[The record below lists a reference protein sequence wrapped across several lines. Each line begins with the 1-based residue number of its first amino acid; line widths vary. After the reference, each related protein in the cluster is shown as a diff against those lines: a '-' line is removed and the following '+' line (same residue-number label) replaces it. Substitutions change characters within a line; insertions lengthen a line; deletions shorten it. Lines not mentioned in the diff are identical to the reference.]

1 MIDTIFHLLT
11 YHHSTITFSDYKPC
25 LKISFIC
32 NSLNVIITPLLIHV
46 FKFGVV
52 GSAISALFC
61 DSLTAVIYMRLM
73 IKKKIFVWQK
83 AIQIPT
89 WDEIS
94 PLVKGS
100 TLQARS
106 FAMHFTNLMVA
117 RKIQG
122 LDDTGVAPAAFAL
135 AMQTFFTGGVIIFAL
150 GMATQTLYPT
160 AVAKCSD
167 DERGVYV
174 KTLIKRLLGRGF
186 YLGTTITVIQALL
199 IPFILRTTPLAEVR
213 QAALFPIIAVLAY
226 QGINGIVCVGEG
238 IMVGDGRFAS
248 ASIILIIASLGY
260 MGCLQVPNLDINGV
274 FISLGVFTLLRLG
287 GLLAFLPSSIRSNS
301 TDRTLTPKK
310 VI

>member
-1 MIDTIFHLLT
+1 M
-11 YHHSTITFSDYKPC
+11 
-25 LKISFIC
+25 
-32 NSLNVIITPLLIHV
+32 

-260 MGCLQVPNLDINGV
+260 MGCLQVPNLGINGV
-274 FISLGVFTLLRLG
+274 FLSLGVFTVLRLAG
-287 GLLAFLPSSIRSNS
+287 FFAFSPSLVNS
-301 TDRTLTPKK
+301 YSKARISASKM
-310 VI
+310 